1 MKEFIQKLPLDIVL
15 QIIPYTYNLQNKNL
29 LNDII
34 NYKETKTML
43 LELYHNFWII
53 EMQSQEEEDKNWLIN
68 DIIAYTNGYNAT
80 MFGYVDNFYNIFK
93 RNIFLQTNE
102 DIDKYIYN
110 LYNKEVTTQINIV
123 LALLTIKE
131 RQDLISAFLVVNES
145 ITIFLTP
152 NETEPAFEV

>member
-53 EMQSQEEEDKNWLIN
+53 EMQSQKEEDKNWLIN

-93 RNIFLQTNE
+93 RNIFLQKNE
-102 DIDKYIYN
+102 DIDKYFYN
-110 LYNKEVTTQINIV
+110 FNNKEVTTQINII
-123 LALLTIKE
+123 LGLLTAKE
-131 RQDLISAFLVVNES
+131 REDLITEFPIISES
-145 ITIFLTP
+145 VTIFLTP

>member
-1 MKEFIQKLPLDIVL
+1 MKDFIEKLPLDIVL

-68 DIIAYTNGYNAT
+68 DMISYTNGYHAT
-80 MFGYVDNFYNIFK
+80 MYGYVDKFYNIFK

-102 DIDKYIYN
+102 DIDKYFYN
-110 LYNKEVTTQINIV
+110 FNNKEVTSQINII
-123 LALLTIKE
+123 LGLLTANE
-131 RQDLISAFLVVNES
+131 REDLIIEFPIVSES
-145 ITIFLTP
+145 VTIFLTP
-152 NETEPAFEV
+152 DET